1 MAFEHEIKSLEQE
14 WSQENGFFWKIRQ
27 GQFSSG
33 QFDAL
38 LGRIAKIA
46 IDENAELPRRLVSL
60 LWYAPTFM
68 SWQTERV
75 NENSGDTV
83 MYQQA
88 IDLMTNEIERLL
100 WTP

>member
-27 GQFSSG
+27 GQFSLD
-33 QFDAL
+33 QFHAL

-46 IDENAELPRRLVSL
+46 IDEDAELPRRLVSL
-60 LWYAPTFM
+60 LWYAPIFM
-68 SWQTERV
+68 TWQTERV
-75 NENSGDTV
+75 NESGGDTA

-100 WTP
+100 GIP